1 MSGRD
6 AAADIEHTILS
17 SQSSLRF
24 MTRRSFPF
32 LLAILWTAASPLQSN
47 SQGVLTLEEAVETAL
62 ENNYSI
68 RIARNEARMAENDFS
83 PGNAGFLPSVSLSA
97 QQSRSSF
104 GRGGGGSATP
114 VFGSVNTVDFGM
126 NLSTTLFD
134 GFGQFAAYQRLG
146 SEMEQAA
153 LNADRSTEAT
163 VAGVMIAYYDLV
175 RQQEQT
181 EVFEE
186 AVEISEE
193 RVAIA
198 ELRRDLGS
206 ASELEVRLA
215 RVDLNTDRADLL
227 RQRVSLTNAKAEFN
241 QLLARDAGLDYEV
254 ADTINIDPDLSIEEM
269 RASSRR
275 FNKTLALVRQN
286 EETAQLFRR
295 EIRAE
300 WYPTIDLTAG
310 YAFNDLTSEM
320 GMISSRPPG
329 LSYGLSATVDL
340 FDGFNRRRRR
350 ENADLLVRSAEFAFA
365 EARLTVETQ
374 LENAYDNFQF
384 SLELVDLER
393 ENMAL
398 AQLNLD
404 VALERFRL
412 GTITS
417 VELRDVQSALTGA
430 ESRFITAQFEA
441 ARAQADLQRL
451 SGVLLQSRRG
461 E

>member
-1 MSGRD
+1 
-6 AAADIEHTILS
+6 
-17 SQSSLRF
+17 

-32 LLAILWTAASPLQSN
+32 LVALLWTAAFPLQSN
-47 SQGVLTLEEAVETAL
+47 SQGVLTLEEAVETAM

-68 RIARNEARMAENDFS
+68 RIARNEARMAENDYS
-83 PGNAGFLPSVSLSA
+83 PGNAGFLPSISLSA

-104 GRGGGGSATP
+104 GRGGGESATP

-126 NLSTTLFD
+126 NLSATLFD

-153 LNADRSTEAT
+153 LNADRSTEAA

-206 ASELEVRLA
+206 ASELEVRIA

-241 QLLARDAGLDYEV
+241 QLLARDAGMDYEV
-254 ADTINIDPDLSIEEM
+254 ADTIYIDPDLSLEEI
-269 RASSRR
+269 RASSQR
-275 FNKTLALVRQN
+275 FNKTLAVVRQN

-310 YAFNDLTSEM
+310 YAFNDLTSEI

-340 FDGFNRRRRR
+340 FDGFDRRRRR
-350 ENADLLVRSAEFAFA
+350 ENADLQVRSAEFAFA
-365 EARLTVETQ
+365 EARLAVETQ

-441 ARAQADLQRL
+441 ARAQTDLQRL
-451 SGVLLQSRRG
+451 SGTLLQSRRW